1 MVASVASFGSLNL
14 AQGLTA
20 RAVSPAPVA
29 PVLRDQARR
38 PAALGSASPASA
50 STVAFAPAAMTALIE
65 AQERL
70 AQDASTVV
78 RQDTAQKIDQLIA
91 RLNDGSGPVATHADV
106 PFAVRQLIVARQ
118 ALSESLIDLQA

>member
-14 AQGLTA
+14 IQGLTA
-20 RAVSPAPVA
+20 RAVSPTPVA
-29 PVLRDQARR
+29 PVLRDQPRA
-38 PAALGSASPASA
+38 PATPSSA

-65 AQERL
+65 AQERM
-70 AQDASTVV
+70 AQDAPLVV

-91 RLNDGSGPVATHADV
+91 RLNDDSGPVATHADI

>member
-20 RAVSPAPVA
+20 RAVAPVAIA
-29 PVLRDQARR
+29 PVLRDQPR
-38 PAALGSASPASA
+38 PPVTPNSASS
-50 STVAFAPAAMTALIE
+50 VAFAPTAMTALIE

-70 AQDASTVV
+70 AQDAPMVV
-78 RQDTAQKIDQLIA
+78 RQNTAQKIDQLIV
-91 RLNDGSGPVATHADV
+91 RLNDESAPAANHAEV

>member
-1 MVASVASFGSLNL
+1 VVASVASFGSLNL

-20 RAVSPAPVA
+20 RAVSPVAIA
-29 PVLRDQARR
+29 PVLRDQPR
-38 PAALGSASPASA
+38 PPAGPNSA

-70 AQDASTVV
+70 AQDASMVV
-78 RQDTAQKIDQLIA
+78 RQDTAQKIDQLIV
-91 RLNDGSGPVATHADV
+91 RLNDKSTPAATHADV
-106 PFAVRQLIVARQ
+106 PFALRQLIVARQ